1 MRKLLS
7 LMFGVMLV
15 VSQLAMAAPELRT
28 DHPDRY
34 TVVKGDTLW
43 DISSRFLKNPWYWP
57 EIWHV
62 NPQVENPHLI
72 FPGDVLALVY
82 IDGQPRVTV
91 AERGEASRTVKLSP
105 QKRVT
110 PLASAIPA
118 IPLEAIQPFLSD
130 NRVVQ
135 EEDLLDAPY
144 VLLGK
149 RGNLIVGAGDQV
161 YARGEAQVDE
171 SYGIYRRG
179 QVYIDPETQEFLG
192 IEARSIALGK
202 VTQAEEEVVTV
213 QIRRTNEEIRQGDR
227 LLQEEDREISSTFF
241 PSNPETEVRGR
252 MISVLD
258 GVSQIG
264 QYDVVV
270 INKGAEQ
277 GLQEGNVLAIYKTGE
292 QVRDPYTKEILQLPS
307 ARAGVLMVFRVFDLV
322 SYGLILKAERP
333 LAIMDEVRNP

>member
-1 MRKLLS
+1 MRKMLS
-7 LMFGVMLV
+7 LMFGAVLL
-15 VSQLAMAAPELRT
+15 VSQLALAAPELRN

-82 IDGQPRVTV
+82 IDGQPRVTI
-91 AERGEASRTVKLSP
+91 AERGAASRTIKLTP
-105 QKRVT
+105 EKRIT
-110 PLASAIPA
+110 PLESAIPA
-118 IPLEAIQPFLSD
+118 IPLEAIQPFLTD

-135 EEDLLDAPY
+135 EEDLLEAPY

-149 RGNLIVGAGDQV
+149 KGNLIVGAGDQV
-161 YARGEAQVDE
+161 YARGEAKVDE

-179 QVYIDPETQEFLG
+179 QVYIDPETEEFLG
-192 IEARSIALGK
+192 VEARSIALGR
-202 VTQAEEEVVTV
+202 VTEGAEDVVTV
-213 QIRRTNEEIRQGDR
+213 QIRRTSEEIRQGDR
-227 LLQEEDREISSTFF
+227 LLQEEDREISSTYY
-241 PSNPETEVRGR
+241 PSNPDREIRGR
-252 MISVLD
+252 MIAVLD

-270 INKGAEQ
+270 INKGVED
-277 GLQEGNVLAIYKTGE
+277 GLKEGNVLAVYKVGE

-307 ARAGVLMVFRVFDLV
+307 DRAGILMIFRVFDRV